1 MNIKHSK
8 YKNTGILFELL
19 VRQVTADTLNGT
31 DSAALKLIQKF
42 FVKSELGKEYKLYE
56 TLAKN
61 TALTE
66 GKANVMIQTLLETSK
81 KLNRGI
87 LRREKYNLINEIK
100 KSYNLEEFFKTKL
113 PHYKTFA
120 AFYTLAEIQNTDVL
134 VDADII
140 VNNKMT
146 LLEHLS
152 TSQIQTQQVEAE
164 ILREFQSYDKDTR
177 MLTYRILIEK
187 FNGKY
192 SNLYDSQKEILR
204 QYINSVDSTPVLK
217 EFYNT
222 KVSEIKLALNELN
235 SKVTDKAVQIKINE
249 VTNLINELDKNAK
262 VSSDDIVNILQYCEL
277 YEELK
282 TANET
287 IKWNWIRRRYS

>member
-31 DSAALKLIQKF
+31 DSVALSLIQKF

-66 GKANVMIQTLLETSK
+66 GKANVMIQTLMESSK
-81 KLNRGI
+81 RLNRGI

-100 KSYNLEEFFKTKL
+100 KHYNLEEFFKTKL

-120 AFYTLAEIQNTDVL
+120 AFYTLVEIQNTEAL

-140 VNNKMT
+140 VSNKMT

-152 TSQIQTQQVEAE
+152 TSQIQTERVEAE
-164 ILREFQSYDKDTR
+164 VLREFQSYDKDTR
-177 MLTYRILIEK
+177 MLTYRILMEK

-192 SNLYDSQKEILR
+192 TNLYESQKEILR

-217 EFYNT
+217 EFYNS
-222 KVSEIKLALNELN
+222 KVVEVKTALTELN
-235 SKVTDKAVQIKINE
+235 SKVADKTVQIKINE
-249 VTNLINELDKNAK
+249 VANLITELDKTAK
-262 VSSDDIVNILQYCEL
+262 VSSEDIVNILQYFEL

-282 TANET
+282 TANG
-287 IKWNWIRRRYS
+287 ISKWS

>member
-31 DSAALKLIQKF
+31 NSAALKLIQKF

-66 GKANVMIQTLLETSK
+66 GRANVMIQTLLETSK
-81 KLNRGI
+81 RLNRGT

-100 KSYNLEEFFKTKL
+100 KHYNLEEFFKTKL

-120 AFYTLAEIQNTDVL
+120 AFYTLVEVQNINTL
-134 VDADII
+134 VDANVI

-152 TSQIQTQQVEAE
+152 TSQIQTERVEAE

-177 MLTYRILIEK
+177 MLTYRILMEK

-192 SNLYDSQKEILR
+192 SDLHESQKEILR

-217 EFYNT
+217 EFYNS
-222 KVSEIKLALNELN
+222 KVIEVKTALTELN

-249 VTNLINELDKNAK
+249 VTNLITELDKTAK
-262 VSSDDIVNILQYCEL
+262 VSSEDIVNILQYFEL

-287 IKWNWIRRRYS
+287 SK

>member
-19 VRQVTADTLNGT
+19 VRQVTADTLNGIN
-31 DSAALKLIQKF
+31 SKAIGIIQKY

-61 TALTE
+61 TSLTE

-81 KLNRGI
+81 RLNRNA

-100 KSYNLEEFFKTKL
+100 KHYNLEDFFKTKL

-120 AFYTLAEIQNTDVL
+120 AFYTLTEIQNSDTL
-134 VDADII
+134 VDTNII

-152 TSQIQTQQVEAE
+152 TSPIQEKQVEAE
-164 ILREFQSYDKDTR
+164 VLKEFQTYDKDTR
-177 MLTYRILIEK
+177 MLTYRILMEK

-192 SNLYDSQKEILR
+192 SDLYPSQKEILR
-204 QYINSVDSTPVLK
+204 EYINSVDSTPVLR
-217 EFYNT
+217 EFYNS
-222 KVSEIKLALNELN
+222 KIVEVKSQLAKLNQQ
-235 SKVTDKAVQIKINE
+235 VTDKAVQIKINE
-249 VTNLINELDKNAK
+249 VTSLIHELGKTSK
-262 VSSDDIVNILQYCEL
+262 VTSEDIVNILQYFEL
-277 YEELK
+277 LEELK
-282 TANET
+282 AANGIT
-287 IKWNWIRRRYS
+287 SK

>member
-19 VRQVTADTLNGT
+19 VRQVTADTLNGIN
-31 DSAALKLIQKF
+31 SKAIGIIQKY

-56 TLAKN
+56 TLSKN
-61 TALTE
+61 TSLTE

-81 KLNRGI
+81 RLNRNA

-100 KSYNLEEFFKTKL
+100 KYYNLEDFFKTKL

-120 AFYTLAEIQNTDVL
+120 AFYTLAEIQNTDAL
-134 VDADII
+134 VDTNII

-152 TSQIQTQQVEAE
+152 TSPIQEKQVEAE
-164 ILREFQSYDKDTR
+164 VLKEFQTYDKDTR
-177 MLTYRILIEK
+177 MLTYRILMEK

-192 SNLYDSQKEILR
+192 TDLYPSQKEILR
-204 QYINSVDSTPVLK
+204 EYINSVDSTPVLR
-217 EFYNT
+217 EFYNSKIT
-222 KVSEIKLALNELN
+222 EVKSQLGELN
-235 SKVTDKAVQIKINE
+235 QQVTNKAVQIKINE
-249 VTNLINELDKNAK
+249 VTGLIHELGKTSK
-262 VSSDDIVNILQYCEL
+262 VTSEDIVNILQYFEL
-277 YEELK
+277 LEELK
-282 TANET
+282 AANG
-287 IKWNWIRRRYS
+287 ISSK

>member
-19 VRQVTADTLNGT
+19 VRQVTSDTLNGT
-31 DSAALKLIQKF
+31 NSAALKLIQKF
-42 FVKSELGKEYKLYE
+42 FVKSELGREYKLYE

-81 KLNRGI
+81 KLNKST

-100 KSYNLEEFFKTKL
+100 KHYNLEEFFKTKL

-120 AFYTLAEIQNTDVL
+120 AFYTLTEVQNTDVL
-134 VDADII
+134 VDADVI
-140 VNNKMT
+140 VSNKMT

-152 TSQIQTQQVEAE
+152 TSQIKTEKVEAE

-177 MLTYRILIEK
+177 MLTYRILMEK

-192 SNLYDSQKEILR
+192 TDLYPSQKEILR
-204 QYINSVDSTPVLK
+204 EYINSVDSTPVLR
-217 EFYNT
+217 EFYNSKIT
-222 KVSEIKLALNELN
+222 EVKSQLGELN
-235 SKVTDKAVQIKINE
+235 QQVTDKAVQIKINE
-249 VTNLINELDKNAK
+249 VTGLIHELGKTSK
-262 VSSDDIVNILQYCEL
+262 VTSEDIVNILQYFEL
-277 YEELK
+277 LEELK
-282 TANET
+282 AANG
-287 IKWNWIRRRYS
+287 ISSK

>member
-19 VRQVTADTLNGT
+19 VRQVTADTLNGIN
-31 DSAALKLIQKF
+31 SKAIGIIQKY

-61 TALTE
+61 ISLTE
-66 GKANVMIQTLLETSK
+66 GRANVMIQTLLETSK
-81 KLNRGI
+81 RLNRNA

-100 KSYNLEEFFKTKL
+100 KHYNLEDFFKTKL

-134 VDADII
+134 VDTNII

-152 TSQIQTQQVEAE
+152 TSPIQEKQVEAE
-164 ILREFQSYDKDTR
+164 VLKEFQTYDKDTR
-177 MLTYRILIEK
+177 MLTYRILMEK

-192 SNLYDSQKEILR
+192 TDLYPSQKEILR
-204 QYINSVDSTPVLK
+204 EYINSVDSTPVLR
-217 EFYNT
+217 EFYNSKIT
-222 KVSEIKLALNELN
+222 EVKSQLGELN
-235 SKVTDKAVQIKINE
+235 QQVTDKAVQIKINE
-249 VTNLINELDKNAK
+249 VTGLIHELGKTSK
-262 VSSDDIVNILQYCEL
+262 VTSEDIVNILQYFEL
-277 YEELK
+277 LEELK
-282 TANET
+282 AANG
-287 IKWNWIRRRYS
+287 ISSK

>member
-31 DSAALKLIQKF
+31 NSAALKLIQKF

-66 GKANVMIQTLLETSK
+66 GRANVMIQTLLETSK
-81 KLNRGI
+81 KLNRSN

-100 KSYNLEEFFKTKL
+100 KHYNLEEFFKTKL

-120 AFYTLAEIQNTDVL
+120 AFYTLAEIQNNDAL

-152 TSQIQTQQVEAE
+152 TSQIKTENVEAE
-164 ILREFQSYDKDTR
+164 ILKEFQSYDKDTR
-177 MLTYRILIEK
+177 MLTYRILMEK

-192 SNLYDSQKEILR
+192 TNLYESQKEILR

-217 EFYNT
+217 EFYNS
-222 KVSEIKLALNELN
+222 KVVEVKTALTELN

-249 VTNLINELDKNAK
+249 VTNLICELDKTAK
-262 VSSDDIVNILQYCEL
+262 VSSEDIVNILQYFEL

-282 TANET
+282 AANGT
-287 IKWNWIRRRYS
+287 SKWS

>member
-19 VRQVTADTLNGT
+19 VRQVTADTLNGIN
-31 DSAALKLIQKF
+31 SKAIGIIQKY

-56 TLAKN
+56 TLSKN
-61 TALTE
+61 TSLTE

-81 KLNRGI
+81 RLNRNA

-100 KSYNLEEFFKTKL
+100 KHYNLEDFFKTKL

-134 VDADII
+134 VDTNII

-152 TSQIQTQQVEAE
+152 TSPIQEKQVEAE
-164 ILREFQSYDKDTR
+164 VLKEFQTYDKDTR
-177 MLTYRILIEK
+177 MLTYRILMEK

-192 SNLYDSQKEILR
+192 TDLYPSQKEILR
-204 QYINSVDSTPVLK
+204 EYINSVDSTPVLR
-217 EFYNT
+217 EFYNSKIT
-222 KVSEIKLALNELN
+222 EVKSQLGELN
-235 SKVTDKAVQIKINE
+235 QQVTNKAVQIKINE
-249 VTNLINELDKNAK
+249 VTGLIHELGKTSK
-262 VSSDDIVNILQYCEL
+262 VTSEDIVNILQYFQL
-277 YEELK
+277 LQELK
-282 TANET
+282 AANG
-287 IKWNWIRRRYS
+287 ISSK

>member
-19 VRQVTADTLNGT
+19 VRQVTADTLNGIN
-31 DSAALKLIQKF
+31 SKAIGIIQKY

-56 TLAKN
+56 TLSKN
-61 TALTE
+61 TSLTE

-81 KLNRGI
+81 RLNRNA

-100 KSYNLEEFFKTKL
+100 KHYNLEDFFKTKL

-134 VDADII
+134 VDTNII

-152 TSQIQTQQVEAE
+152 TSPIQEKQVEAE
-164 ILREFQSYDKDTR
+164 VLKEFQTYDKDTR
-177 MLTYRILIEK
+177 MLTYRILMEK

-192 SNLYDSQKEILR
+192 TDLYPSQKEILR
-204 QYINSVDSTPVLK
+204 EYINSVDSTPVLR
-217 EFYNT
+217 EFYNSKIT
-222 KVSEIKLALNELN
+222 EVKSQLGELN
-235 SKVTDKAVQIKINE
+235 QQVTNKAVQIKINE
-249 VTNLINELDKNAK
+249 VTGLIHELGKTSK
-262 VSSDDIVNILQYCEL
+262 VTSEDIVNILQYFEL
-277 YEELK
+277 LEELK
-282 TANET
+282 AANG
-287 IKWNWIRRRYS
+287 ISSK